1 MPDCSTCS
9 EMRSESRDAYYAIIA
24 KLHCVI
30 DDFGVATKIL
40 FICRDCIPLWD
51 ERGLTKTWG
60 EWVPLNLNAPAKFQ

>member
-1 MPDCSTCS
+1 
-9 EMRSESRDAYYAIIA
+9 MRSESRDAYYAIIA

-60 EWVPLNLNAPAKFQ
+60 EWVPLKL